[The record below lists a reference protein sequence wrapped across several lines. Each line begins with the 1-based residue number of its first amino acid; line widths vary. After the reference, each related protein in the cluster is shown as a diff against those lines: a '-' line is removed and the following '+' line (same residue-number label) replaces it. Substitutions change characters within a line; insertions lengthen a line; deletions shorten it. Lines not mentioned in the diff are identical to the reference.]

1 MINVYIKPVPVIS
14 VEVSGE
20 LVPVGDYEHYKGDY
34 SVTPKAQGQ
43 TLETK
48 NKVMDF
54 DVTVSEIPYREILNS
69 GGRGMTV
76 RIG

>member
-1 MINVYIKPVPVIS
+1 MIEVFVEPVKT
-14 VEVSGE
+14 VEVEILSE
-20 LVPVGDYEHYKGDY
+20 LVPVGEYEHYKGDY
-34 SVTPKAQGQ
+34 SVSPKAQGQ

-54 DVTVSEIPYREILNS
+54 DVTVREIPYKETPNS

>member
-1 MINVYIKPVPVIS
+1 MIEVYIEPVPEIS
-14 VEVSGE
+14 VEVLSE
-20 LVPVGDYEHYKGDY
+20 LVPVGDYEHYEGD
-34 SVTPKAQGQ
+34 SLVIPKSKEQ

-54 DVTVSEIPYREILNS
+54 NVTIREIPYKETPNT

>member
-1 MINVYIKPVPVIS
+1 MIEVYIEPVPEIY
-14 VEVSGE
+14 VEVLSE

-54 DVTVSEIPYREILNS
+54 NVTVREIPYKETPNS